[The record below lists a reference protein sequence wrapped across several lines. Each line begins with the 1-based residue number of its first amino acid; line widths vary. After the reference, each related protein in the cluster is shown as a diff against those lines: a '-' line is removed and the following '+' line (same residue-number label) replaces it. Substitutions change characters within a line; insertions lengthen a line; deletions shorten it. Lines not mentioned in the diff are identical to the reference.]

1 MMKIK
6 EIKKNKNGK
15 YKIILDNDEIIN
27 TYDDVILNNGLLF
40 HKEIDSELL
49 NKLNA
54 ETNYYEIYNK
64 TIKFIEKK
72 LRSKKEIISFLNKN
86 KVGES
91 DKEKIINK
99 LESIKLINDE
109 LFANAYSQDRINLSS
124 DGPYKIINDLRKN
137 DISEEIIEKV
147 ISKIDEDLIYEKLKK
162 LIVKKINSNHNKS
175 NYMLK
180 QKTIIDMTN
189 LGYDKEM
196 IIEIIDENKCSN
208 SNIINNEYKK
218 IYTKFSKKHEGIEL
232 ERLIKNKLIQ
242 KGFSSEEIENIEVQ
256 KK

>member
-1 MMKIK
+1 MEIIK
-6 EIKKNKNGK
+6 YIKLSSGK
-15 YKIILDNDEIIN
+15 YKVLFNNKKELILYESVIIDTNLLYKKEITSEEYN
-27 TYDDVILNNGLLF
+27 NLVSLNNYQ
-40 HKEIDSELL
+40 D
-49 NKLNA
+49 
-54 ETNYYEIYNK
+54 IYNK
-64 TIKFIEKK
+64 VIKYIGII
-72 LRSKKEIISFLNKN
+72 LRSKKEIITFLNKN

-218 IYTKFSKKHEGIEL
+218 IYTKFSKKYEGIEL

-256 KK
+256 KN

>member
-1 MMKIK
+1 MKIK

-49 NKLNA
+49 NKLNT

-72 LRSKKEIISFLNKN
+72 LRSKKEIITFLNKN

-137 DISEEIIEKV
+137 DISEEMIEKV

-162 LIVKKINSNHNKS
+162 LIVKKIKSNHNKS

-180 QKTIIDMTN
+180 QKIIIDMTN

-218 IYTKFSKKHEGIEL
+218 IYTKFSKKYEGIEL

>member
-72 LRSKKEIISFLNKN
+72 LRSKKEIITFLNKN

-137 DISEEIIEKV
+137 DISEEIIE
-147 ISKIDEDLIYEKLKK
+147 
-162 LIVKKINSNHNKS
+162 
-175 NYMLK
+175 
-180 QKTIIDMTN
+180 
-189 LGYDKEM
+189 
-196 IIEIIDENKCSN
+196 IIDENKCSN

-218 IYTKFSKKHEGIEL
+218 IYTKFSKKYEGIEL

>member
-1 MMKIK
+1 MRIK

-64 TIKFIEKK
+64 IIKFIEKK
-72 LRSKKEIISFLNKN
+72 LRSKKEIITFLNKN

-147 ISKIDEDLIYEKLKK
+147 ISKIDEDFIYEKLKK
-162 LIVKKINSNHNKS
+162 LIIKKIKSNHNKS

-180 QKTIIDMTN
+180 QKIVIDMTN

-218 IYTKFSKKHEGIEL
+218 IYTKFSKKYEGIEL

>member
-49 NKLNA
+49 NKLNT

-72 LRSKKEIISFLNKN
+72 LRSKKEIITFLNKN

-137 DISEEIIEKV
+137 DISEEMIEKV

-162 LIVKKINSNHNKS
+162 LIVKKIKSNHNKS

-180 QKTIIDMTN
+180 QKIIIDMTN

-218 IYTKFSKKHEGIEL
+218 IYTKFSKKYEGIEL